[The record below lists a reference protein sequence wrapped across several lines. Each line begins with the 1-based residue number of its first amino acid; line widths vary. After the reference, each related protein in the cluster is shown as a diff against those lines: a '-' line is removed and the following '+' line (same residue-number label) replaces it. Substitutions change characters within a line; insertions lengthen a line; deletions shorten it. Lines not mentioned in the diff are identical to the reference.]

1 MVGCS
6 AARTYRNWPNLQAFY
21 DERGGEC
28 SGESDFGVHNWA
40 NAARDRES
48 SFDKWRVS
56 VVADT
61 GDVYAFD
68 YNGKEVLLLG
78 TVVPMDADSATAERI
93 NARWSHDSSN
103 YPAMYCAADR
113 LLEGWAGRESLG
125 RPLHWSRSG
134 SPGSRE
140 RRDGGCVAS
149 AAAHGRPTAPGN
161 TRSEQGTPE
170 GSPVLP
176 VRARAPPMLCEWEAA
191 RRRTG
196 SCARATRSLTGGRCC
211 CASWTPKVQRCEV
224 HPICEGRRNAYL
236 RRVAMSR
243 LFSWR
248 RKDGYFANR
257 ARLWN
262 YMVAVN
268 QNRFEHHRLSLTE
281 VSQIVTKAMRG
292 ARQQYGEWGFE
303 ESQARKCRRSSVVRG
318 IAVQQRTAEVRA
330 ARMAG
335 GRIEEVAHAV
345 RLSCRHVS
353 RIAPFRRPRTI
364 CGAAHSLDPRGAK
377 GMANVIFET
386 LN

>member
-140 RRDGGCVAS
+140 RRNDGCVAS

-176 VRARAPPMLCEWEAA
+176 VRE
-191 RRRTG
+191 
-196 SCARATRSLTGGRCC
+196 
-211 CASWTPKVQRCEV
+211 
-224 HPICEGRRNAYL
+224 
-236 RRVAMSR
+236 RVA
-243 LFSWR
+243 
-248 RKDGYFANR
+248 
-257 ARLWN
+257 
-262 YMVAVN
+262 
-268 QNRFEHHRLSLTE
+268 
-281 VSQIVTKAMRG
+281 
-292 ARQQYGEWGFE
+292 
-303 ESQARKCRRSSVVRG
+303 
-318 IAVQQRTAEVRA
+318 
-330 ARMAG
+330 
-335 GRIEEVAHAV
+335 AHAV
-345 RLSCRHVS
+345 RVGS
-353 RIAPFRRPRTI
+353 RPPENWLLRTGRAFVDGREMLLCVVDAEGTAVRGSPHLRGTSQRLPAPGCNVPAVQLATQGWLFRQP
-364 CGAAHSLDPRGAK
+364 SPVMELDGRGQPEP
-377 GMANVIFET
+377 V
-386 LN
+386 